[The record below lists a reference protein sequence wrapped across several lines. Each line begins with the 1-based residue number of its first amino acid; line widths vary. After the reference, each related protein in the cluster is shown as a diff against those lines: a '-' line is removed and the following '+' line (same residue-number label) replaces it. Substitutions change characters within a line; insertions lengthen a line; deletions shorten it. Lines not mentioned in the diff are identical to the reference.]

1 MRSNGRSRSIGAA
14 IRGFTLG
21 ILFTVSASTIAG
33 EAEDTAH
40 KAYLD
45 QVISVLRSHVTSM
58 RMILDNDT
66 MKYGDNMAR
75 HAEALERTFG
85 MIGPMEWHAAEAFEH
100 MRKSDVPDKLTEEQ
114 FDELA
119 QHSHRTIVK
128 AGRAAHRYER
138 DKNKALMH
146 KAINDVIDSC
156 GACHSKLPEGTVP
169 HVWKGMT
176 Q

>member
-1 MRSNGRSRSIGAA
+1 MRSKGKSQLMGAVIISLVLGALSMAPA
-14 IRGFTLG
+14 I
-21 ILFTVSASTIAG
+21 ADDHA
-33 EAEDTAH
+33 DKTAH

-66 MKYGDNMAR
+66 MKYADNMAR

-85 MIGPMEWHAAEAFEH
+85 MIGPMEWHAAEAFAH
-100 MRKSDVPDKLTEEQ
+100 MAKSDAEVKLTEDQ

-119 QHSHRTIVK
+119 HKSHRAIVK

-138 DKNKALMH
+138 DKNKELMRT
-146 KAINDVIDSC
+146 AINNVIKSC
-156 GACHSKLPEGTVP
+156 IACHSQMPKGTVP
-169 HVWKGMT
+169 PVWQGMKE
-176 Q
+176 